1 VNYEFEIRVKIFRLQ
16 EVVAVNYFSNT
27 TVNFTHENSQ
37 QLWKLYTQLWFC
49 RELFL
54 SMVNW
59 NTKVH
64 LKGMLFKQS
73 ISADNA

>member
-1 VNYEFEIRVKIFRLQ
+1 M
-16 EVVAVNYFSNT
+16 AVNYFPDT

-49 RELFL
+49 KEPFL
-54 SMVNW
+54 SVVNW

-64 LKGMLFKQS
+64 LKGILFKQA
-73 ISADNA
+73 ISANNT